1 MTDDGPLAFGE
12 IDLQGPIKL
21 IVVWPRGS
29 GYDGGYVKIEDE
41 IAAHL
46 RRASAN
52 TVAKFED
59 REPREYFADMQLEGE
74 EFLYVN
80 DEELV
85 GDSAVADYVLP
96 AARLQT
102 VNSRSLPSRRIALY
116 AAVLGSGEDMV
127 AFVRKSNPRNGVR
140 SGSLLGSLGN
150 TLTKIDKPIF
160 TLDDHFDL
168 IVDEG
173 GIAALNQNTFE
184 VLFRDTPSLQQRIP
198 EWIEAIGNSS
208 HPFAGDGADRL
219 AKRCQT
225 DGRLRKRVRNIA
237 ERGHLAQVGADRI
250 RKHLRALSMDEMDF
264 LTEADEFVL
273 DDGDPF
279 RLVYLLNEDFFKG
292 GLTDVSFRS
301 DRKAPR
307 G

>member
-1 MTDDGPLAFGE
+1 MTDDGPLAFEE
-12 IDLQGPIKL
+12 IDPEGPIAL
-21 IVVWPRGS
+21 VVVWPRGN

-41 IAAHL
+41 VAAHL
-46 RRASAN
+46 RRACAN
-52 TVAKFED
+52 TIAKFGD
-59 REPREYFADMQLEGE
+59 REPREYFADMQLEDE

-80 DEELV
+80 DEDLV

-96 AARLQT
+96 AVRLQT

-116 AAVLGSGEDMV
+116 AAVLGTGEDMV

-168 IVDEG
+168 ILDEA
-173 GIAALNQNTFE
+173 GITALSQNTFE

-198 EWIEAIGNSS
+198 EWIEAIGDTN
-208 HPFAGDGADRL
+208 HPFADDGAERL

-237 ERGHLAQVGADRI
+237 ERGHLARVGPDRI
-250 RKHLRALSMDEMDF
+250 REHLRDLRMNEGDF
-264 LTEADEFVL
+264 LTEADELLL
-273 DDGDPF
+273 DDADPF

-307 G
+307 A